1 MIKSISSKFNQEQSQ
16 MISLLD
22 VEIEPSSP
30 IPPKDVQISIQF
42 LRIGE
47 IDTINEKY
55 YAEICIESR
64 WVEKANINAYDPKVY
79 WNPKIYIENALLDP
93 KEEIIYEIKKFYD
106 MVRVKEIRFVKG
118 FFWEKVIYFIY

>member
-1 MIKSISSKFNQEQSQ
+1 M
-16 MISLLD
+16 
-22 VEIEPSSP
+22 
-30 IPPKDVQISIQF
+30 QIF
-42 LRIGE
+42 FYTLV
-47 IDTINEKY
+47 NEKY

-64 WVEKANINAYDPKVY
+64 WIEKASINTYDPKNY

-118 FFWEKVIYFIY
+118 FFWEKVNLLLFLLE